1 MGEAQLK
8 LFDLPEPERGEAEA
22 EMPES
27 IRQLLAV
34 GFPGEAVE
42 PLMRAFGGLVLHVPK
57 QAGPGH
63 PLVEAL
69 GERAAAVLC
78 RYLGGNR
85 FPVPKGFRRMIAAR
99 NAAIRRDYDQG
110 VPVAELVRRYGL
122 TERQVWAI
130 LGTGAR

>member
-1 MGEAQLK
+1 MSKAQLN
-8 LFDLPEPERGEAEA
+8 LFDLPEPERRA
-22 EMPES
+22 PEPELPAS

-42 PLMRAFGGLVLHVPK
+42 PLMRAFGGLVIHVPK

-69 GERAAAVLC
+69 GEHAAAVLC

-85 FPVPKGFRRMIAAR
+85 FSVPKGFRMMLAAR
-99 NAAIRRDYDQG
+99 NAAIRRDADQG
-110 VPVAELVRRYGL
+110 VPMAELVRRYGL
-122 TERQVWAI
+122 TERQVWAV
-130 LGTGAR
+130 LGRG

>member
-1 MGEAQLK
+1 MAKAQLN
-8 LFDLPEPERGEAEA
+8 LFDLPGPEPVEPE
-22 EMPES
+22 PELPGS

-42 PLMRAFGGLVLHVPK
+42 PLMRAFGGLVLHVPR

-69 GERAAAVLC
+69 GEHAAAVLC
-78 RYLGGNR
+78 AYLGGNK
-85 FPVPKGFRRMIAAR
+85 FPVPKGFRRMLAAR

-110 VPVAELVRRYGL
+110 VPVAELVRRYGI
-122 TERQVWAI
+122 TERQVWAV

>member
-1 MGEAQLK
+1 MAEAQLK
-8 LFDLPEPERGEAEA
+8 LFDMPEPERLEAEA
-22 EMPES
+22 ELPGS

-42 PLMRAFGGLVLHVPK
+42 PLMRAFGGLVIHVPK

-85 FPVPKGFRRMIAAR
+85 FSVPKGFRMMLAAR

-110 VPVAELVRRYGL
+110 TAVAELVRRYGL
-122 TERQVWAI
+122 TERQVWAV
-130 LGTGAR
+130 LGRG